1 MCFPKYYTVLVGTA
15 MKQREGGVAYAQE
28 QAATGDRDRVFLVI
42 LRSFE
47 NMYVAMMSLKIGLI
61 G

>member
-1 MCFPKYYTVLVGTA
+1 